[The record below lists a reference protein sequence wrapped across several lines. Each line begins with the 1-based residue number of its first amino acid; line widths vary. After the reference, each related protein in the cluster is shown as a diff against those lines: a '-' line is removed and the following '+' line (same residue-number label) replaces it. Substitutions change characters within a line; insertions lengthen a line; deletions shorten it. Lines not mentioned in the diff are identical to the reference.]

1 MVFFGGKWTTFWL
14 KWTKNSPYRAEATPS
29 ETLFWGM
36 VPLTHHEATE
46 RVVGEVGLIVVMGRM
61 AFNGKKWGEDSGVM
75 EAFRYLC
82 G

>member
-1 MVFFGGKWTTFWL
+1 
-14 KWTKNSPYRAEATPS
+14 
-29 ETLFWGM
+29 M

>member
-1 MVFFGGKWTTFWL
+1 
-14 KWTKNSPYRAEATPS
+14 
-29 ETLFWGM
+29 M

-46 RVVGEVGLIVVMGRM
+46 RVVGEVGLIVVMGMM

>member
-1 MVFFGGKWTTFWL
+1 MDDFLGVNGRLFS
-14 KWTKNSPYRAEATPS
+14 KNGRKIVHIAQRPPS